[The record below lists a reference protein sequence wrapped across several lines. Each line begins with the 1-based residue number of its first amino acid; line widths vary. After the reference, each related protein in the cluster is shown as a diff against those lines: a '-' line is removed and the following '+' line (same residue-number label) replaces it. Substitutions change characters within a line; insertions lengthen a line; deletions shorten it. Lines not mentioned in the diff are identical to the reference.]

1 MFWYYGSMRVVHRR
15 SIAAALTGVTALL
28 FAACGGDGGGT
39 TTSGGPAGAVRT
51 ALETTTAPSRTTTGT
66 ETGTAGAAGAA
77 VLATGRTAFESN
89 GCGSCHTL
97 AAAGATGTT
106 GPDLDEVLPGR
117 SAAFIHQS
125 IVDPDAV
132 IAPGY
137 SAGIMPTDFG
147 GRIPRAQLA
156 ALVTFL
162 RTQAGR

>member
-1 MFWYYGSMRVVHRR
+1 MHLPRMRLLAVAGACGAVL
-15 SIAAALTGVTALL
+15 AL
-28 FAACGGDGGGT
+28 AACGDDGGGE
-39 TTSGGPAGAVRT
+39 TTSGGGAASSIRT
-51 ALETTTAPSRTTTGT
+51 ALETTTRPLTTTLPETTTTGP
-66 ETGTAGAAGAA
+66 AGSA
-77 VLATGRTAFESN
+77 VLATGREAFDSN

-97 AAAGATGTT
+97 AAADATGSV

-132 IAPGY
+132 IAPGFA
-137 SAGIMPTDFG
+137 AGTMPTDFG
-147 GRIPRAQLA
+147 QRIPRAQLA